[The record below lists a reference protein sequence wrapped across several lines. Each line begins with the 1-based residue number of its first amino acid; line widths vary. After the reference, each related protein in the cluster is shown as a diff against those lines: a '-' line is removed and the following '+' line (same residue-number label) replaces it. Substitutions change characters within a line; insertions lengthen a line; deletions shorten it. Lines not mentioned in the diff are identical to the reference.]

1 MITTVG
7 LPEILLS
14 RLRQF
19 LEAGHTGNVVLDIK
33 DGRVLS
39 WKVTEFGRIPTNKI
53 DKETT

>member
-1 MITTVG
+1 MIATVG
-7 LPEILLS
+7 IPKGLMDKLYL
-14 RLRQF
+14 F
-19 LEAGHTGNVVLDIK
+19 LNAGHTGNVVLDIK